1 MPHASCLMPHAGRR
15 RPRARV
21 DLSPTF
27 LGPTFACLCPKLSV
41 GGTKARMLKHNGKY
55 DVLGVAATADAKA
68 IRAAFLQLAKVHHP
82 DKGGDPVKFNRI
94 NEAYLTLNDPVLREK
109 HDSSLFG
116 LAVFEHR
123 APAPA
128 PAPPTPQEVAEIPE
142 MAGCPSSRLAN
153 AGQRFEELLAHMR
166 RMHLLSVGDRLG
178 VWFAEFRKAI
188 ESMLGTSARWRT
200 EYATRLLELLQ
211 SWHDLY
217 LRSEYREAAMQ
228 ECARLLRDL
237 MARTRFP
244 AAQDERERESC
255 PRRSSPGSSSGRWP
269 SYSRAH
275 VDACP
280 PRSPRGSARSP
291 VRCHPRGK
299 RTGQGTPGSSV
310 SSEERG
316 HSRRCPF
323 APRPSHPRRR
333 SPSTTGRAVHLVDDL
348 LEQTALHP
356 MDMGM
361 PNKQGAVS
369 LSTVRLFLKDL
380 FLCSRS
386 RPRTSRGAR
395 LRRWRL

>member
-1 MPHASCLMPHAGRR
+1 
-15 RPRARV
+15 
-21 DLSPTF
+21 
-27 LGPTFACLCPKLSV
+27 
-41 GGTKARMLKHNGKY
+41 MLKHNGKY

-244 AAQDERERESC
+244 AAQDERERELPETVIARFIVRAMAVILTGACGCMSPEVASRVRSVARQVPSQGKEDG
-255 PRRSSPGSSSGRWP
+255 PRDAWIERVLRGT
-269 SYSRAH
+269 RAQQTM
-275 VDACP
+275 
-280 PRSPRGSARSP
+280 P
-291 VRCHPRGK
+291 VRA
-299 RTGQGTPGSSV
+299 TTI
-310 SSEERG
+310 
-316 HSRRCPF
+316 
-323 APRPSHPRRR
+323 
-333 SPSTTGRAVHLVDDL
+333 PSTPPISL
-348 LEQTALHP
+348 
-356 MDMGM
+356 
-361 PNKQGAVS
+361 NNGA
-369 LSTVRLFLKDL
+369 
-380 FLCSRS
+380 CCA
-386 RPRTSRGAR
+386 PC
-395 LRRWRL
+395 